1 MQKGRAACTSRRGR
15 TEENVCGNAGKFG
28 ASHREFLQSDNL
40 YAKQQ
45 NVKMLFKQLKDA
57 YQARDRL
64 WEDLQV
70 SIEESG
76 TYQASQGK

>member
-1 MQKGRAACTSRRGR
+1 MQEGRAACTSGRGGS
-15 TEENVCGNAGKFG
+15 EEDLYGNAGKFG
-28 ASHREFLQSDNL
+28 ASHGEFLRSDNL

-57 YQARDRL
+57 YQTRERL
-64 WEDLQV
+64 WENLQA

-76 TYQASQGK
+76 TYPARQGK